1 MKTAPMTI
9 AETLRDR
16 MNDGVLSFPLTPFTD
31 SGELD
36 PTAFRTYFRSQ
47 LDAGPAAVFVA
58 CGTGEFFSLA
68 LDEYSEIVR
77 IAVEETHGRMPVVA
91 GVGYGWVIATRYA
104 ERAAEAGV
112 DAVLL
117 MPHYLVKAPMEGLV
131 EQVRRVAE
139 ASPLPLI
146 VYQRDYVLFDAASVA
161 LLATMPKVIGLK
173 DGHGDLDRLQRIRLA
188 APEDFLFFNGVATA
202 EMQARAYSSI
212 GIPAYS
218 SAVHAFAP
226 EISRAF
232 RTALFAG
239 DQARVDEF
247 LRGFYQPFSELRDR
261 RAGYAV
267 SLVKA
272 AARLRGLPVGP
283 VRAPLTDPAAD
294 ELTTLKA
301 LLATG
306 LDMVSGETVRTPEGS
321 RSR

>member
-1 MKTAPMTI
+1 MAI
-9 AETLRDR
+9 AETLRER

-36 PTAFRTYFRSQ
+36 PAAFRTYFRSQ
-47 LDAGPAAVFVA
+47 LEADPAAVFVA
-58 CGTGEFFSLA
+58 CGTGEFFSLT
-68 LDEYSEIVR
+68 LDEYTEIVR
-77 IAVEETHGRMPVVA
+77 IAVEETDGRLPVVA
-91 GVGYGWVIATRYA
+91 GVGYGWAIAARYA

-112 DAVLL
+112 DAALL
-117 MPHYLVKAPMEGLV
+117 MPHYLVKAPVEGLV

-139 ASPLPLI
+139 ATPLPLI
-146 VYQRDYVLFDAASVA
+146 AYQRDYVTFDAASVA
-161 LLATMPKVIGLK
+161 LLAKIPNVIGLK
-173 DGHGDLDRLQRIRLA
+173 DGQGDFDRLQRIRLA
-188 APEDFLFFNGVATA
+188 APADFLFFNGVPTA

-232 RTALFAG
+232 RTALRAG
-239 DQARVDEF
+239 DHARVDEF

-272 AARLRGLPVGP
+272 AARLRGLPVGG
-283 VRAPLTDPAAD
+283 VRAPLTDPTAE

-301 LLATG
+301 LLANG
-306 LDMVSGETVRTPEGS
+306 LDLV
-321 RSR
+321 

>member
-1 MKTAPMTI
+1 MKTVLMEI
-9 AETLRDR
+9 ARNLRER
-16 MNDGVLSFPLTPFTD
+16 MSDGVLSFPLTPFTD

-36 PTAFRTYFRSQ
+36 PAAFRAYIRGQ
-47 LDAGPAAVFVA
+47 LEADPAAVFVA

-68 LDEYSEIVR
+68 LDEYAEIVR
-77 IAVEETHGRMPVVA
+77 IAVEETGGRMPVVA
-91 GVGYGWVIATRYA
+91 GVGYGWAIARQYA

-117 MPHYLVKAPMEGLV
+117 MPHYLVKAPIDGLV

-139 ASPLPLI
+139 ATPLPVI

-161 LLATMPKVIGLK
+161 LLAEIPTVIGLK

-188 APEDFLFFNGVATA
+188 VPDDFLFFNGVATA

-212 GIPAYS
+212 GISAYS

-239 DQARVDEF
+239 DHARVDEL
-247 LRGFYQPFSELRDR
+247 LRGFYQPFSDLRDR

-283 VRAPLTDPAAD
+283 VRAPLVDPTAE

-301 LLATG
+301 LLDTG
-306 LDMVSGETVRTPEGS
+306 LDLV
-321 RSR
+321 